1 MDNAERKARA
11 QRRRESATLCRST
24 LSLQDRDPFPT
35 RGEQALSLV
44 SRLTRES
51 WSFSRRE
58 QPRYDRMSTPYRFVR
73 GPLT

>member
-11 QRRRESATLCRST
+11 QRRRESVTLFRST
-24 LSLQDRDPFPT
+24 FSSQDRDPSPT
-35 RGEQALSLV
+35 RGEEALSLV
-44 SRLTRES
+44 WRLTRES

-58 QPRYDRMSTPYRFVR
+58 EPRYDRASTPYRFVR